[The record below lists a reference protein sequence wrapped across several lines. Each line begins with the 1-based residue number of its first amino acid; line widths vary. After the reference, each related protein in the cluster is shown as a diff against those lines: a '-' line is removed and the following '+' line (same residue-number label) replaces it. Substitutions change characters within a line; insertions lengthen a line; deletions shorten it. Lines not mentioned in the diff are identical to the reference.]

1 MTTAEW
7 IALAAVGV
15 SLLAV
20 FLSTRRTSKQD
31 TTSETKA
38 FTRLEVMMENVL
50 SEIKTMGRSLEEN
63 TRDQASCNTE
73 IALLKQRVAALEA
86 GRIAPKRARPTEEGE

>member
-7 IALAAVGV
+7 IALAAVCV

-31 TTSETKA
+31 TTTETKA
-38 FTRLEVMMENVL
+38 FTRLEVLMENVL
-50 SEIKTMGRSLEEN
+50 SEIKTMGRSIDEN

-86 GRIAPKRARPTEEGE
+86 GRGKVTMTRQTKGE